1 MRVWFYF
8 IGVFICFSS
17 AQASESFNLPLDS
30 GEEVTVSVYSA
41 TFEESD
47 KPILIWFT
55 EAYASRKPFKHLIS
69 QLNDLGYDF
78 WQVDLLESYFI
89 ERTPNNVRGLTG
101 EGVAAVLKHA
111 SEQASQQG
119 KQMVP
124 ISTGRMSLVLL
135 RGSRLWQ
142 LDTNP
147 KNGMGPL
154 KQVVTFFP
162 NVFDAPKKAGE
173 APTLFPIVSATSLPI
188 TIVQPTQGTYK
199 WKLPEIVDALELS
212 ASQVTIGSVPDARD
226 WYFLRREPTDLE
238 KQAGEELPEF
248 LEVLLKVGQVSENTT
263 FKPVPK
269 LLTKEATVSAKGLVS
284 VAERTAPNF
293 ELNDVAGKTI
303 NLQDKLGKVILLN
316 FWASWCP
323 PYVKEIP
330 SMNRLAESFD
340 ADKFEIVSVN
350 FKENPETISAFLK
363 SVQVDFPVLIDLDGR
378 VSSQYEIFAFPSSFI
393 IDAQGKMRYSVNT
406 AIEWDE
412 SQVKEIIDLMIKE

>member
-1 MRVWFYF
+1 MRIWFCF

-17 AQASESFNLPLDS
+17 VQASDSFNLPLDS
-30 GEEVTVSVYSA
+30 GEEVTVNVFPA

-47 KPILIWFT
+47 KPLLIWFT
-55 EAYASRKPFKHLIS
+55 ESYASRKPFKHLIS

-89 ERTPNNVRGLTG
+89 ERTPNNVRSLNG

-111 SEQASQQG
+111 SEQARQQG
-119 KQMVP
+119 KQFVP

-142 LDTNP
+142 LDSNP
-147 KNGMGPL
+147 ENGIGDL

-162 NVFDAPKKAGE
+162 NVFDAPKKAGD

-199 WKLPEIVDALELS
+199 WKLPEIVNALELS
-212 ASQVTIGSVPDARD
+212 ESQVTIGSVPNVRD
-226 WYFLRREPTDLE
+226 WYFLRREPTDIE
-238 KQAGEELPEF
+238 QQAGEQVPEF
-248 LEVLLKVGQVSENTT
+248 LEVLLKAGQVKEKTA
-263 FKPVPK
+263 FKPVQK
-269 LLTKEATVSAKGLVS
+269 LITKEATVSVKGLVPI
-284 VAERTAPNF
+284 AKRTAPNF
-293 ELNDVAGKTI
+293 ELTDVAGKAI
-303 NLQDKLGKVILLN
+303 NLQDKRGKVILLN

-323 PYVKEIP
+323 PCVKEIP

-350 FKENPETISAFLK
+350 FKESPETITAFLK
-363 SVQVDFPVLIDLDGR
+363 SVKVDFPVLIDLDGR
-378 VSSQYEIFAFPSSFI
+378 VSDSYEIFAFPSSFI
-393 IDAQGKMRYSVNT
+393 IDAKGEMRYSVNT

-412 SQVKEIIDLMIKE
+412 PQVKELLGAMIQ